1 MIISRRPAPLA
12 LLLIGLAVIAAA
24 LLLIPWVIQAQS
36 QEVTPTADAT
46 GENPPAKPTNL
57 QASAEHDAVILT
69 WTAST
74 DQTVTHYAV
83 LRRNPDVD
91 ASQVFHVIEDNAGP
105 GTGYTDGTVSASTT
119 YIYRAKAVS
128 PTGVSQWSGYVRAE
142 TPAAPDPTPAPTP
155 TLTPTPEPESTPVD
169 LAPSNLTVALVEGG
183 GVNLS
188 WSAPAED
195 GDSVTGYEILRAVGG
210 GDIATLVAD
219 TGSTTTSYTDA
230 TATEAGETYAYQVKA
245 IRGEDR
251 SEASGQAQVQVP
263 HNPVDLAPTGLT
275 AQVLTVSLVGQ
286 DDPAPLVHLS
296 WTAPAE
302 DADSVTG
309 YEVLRAVGQ
318 GELATLVDDTGST
331 ATSYNDATATQ
342 PGTSYAYRVKAI
354 RGEDRSQASGQARV
368 QLPHDVVDLA
378 PSDLTAEAV
387 DGGGVDLSWSAPAED
402 AGSVTGYEVLRAV
415 GDGEMATLVA
425 DTASTDTTYTDATAT
440 GEGETYAYR
449 VKAIRGQ
456 TRSHGSNRVAL
467 IPVEPP
473 ATPENL
479 APSNLTFEIRMDMVV
494 LTWDAPA
501 TDADSVTGYK
511 VLRRRPNQGENKL
524 LFLKW
529 DTGTTETTYKD
540 GHARTHGEYYVYRVR
555 ALRGTEQSKM
565 SNWVDVRRPQA
576 TPQTAEW
583 APSNLQAQ
591 MYFEVVLGEEGVTT
605 QVKLTWDAPAEGTE
619 WVRGYEV
626 QRAACDG
633 DFTTLVADT
642 GSTDTAYADTTAEA
656 GESYTYRVRAWR
668 PQGLSLT
675 SNTWTILLPGGNGE
689 SDCAVPFTALP
700 SQVQDPQTGL
710 TPATLL
716 STLLGYD
723 EAEGTG
729 TLAPNELIFG
739 EGATVRV
746 TSVTSWPGVSGLVLY
761 LTAGT
766 SVLDAAFADRDFV
779 LEASET
785 VLVVGETEFSFDDVV
800 LSHSDTTGDNAEYTG
815 VVIATWTE
823 GQAGLVA
830 GETVDFR
837 LLLRNR
843 PDEPQFTQHNTVL
856 VKNTGQAYVTG
867 VSGALSN
874 SIPKR
879 AQAFTTGPN
888 RTGYTLSSIGIE
900 FIDIDSTSTAGG
912 HLVAT
917 LNADNS
923 GNPGA
928 SLCTLVD
935 PSSFSSLGV
944 QTFGAPTGCPTL
956 AASTTYFVVIERV
969 IDTSDVLSVRQLDSD
984 NEDTGGAAGWLIA
997 NNRHLFASGSWIKAG
1012 RPYAIEVS
1020 GAALPNQQEF
1030 NTLGADGVTNPLGL
1044 WSDGTTMWVSHNPEQ
1059 HLGDTSSPKL
1069 FAYNMATK
1077 ARDSAKDFNTLDAA
1091 GNDSP
1096 RGIWSDGSTMWV
1108 VDVTDEKIYAYD
1120 MDTKARV
1127 SSKDFNNLYRI
1138 REDVDEEDAR
1148 PFGIWSDGEIMWVVD
1163 ANDFAIYAYDMDTK
1177 KRVPGEDF
1185 GGLEA
1190 ASNIQTSGLWA
1201 DGSTMFVANAFSP
1214 NRIYAY
1220 WRSNK
1225 APNPDRYIT
1234 LEAGNDRARG
1244 IWSDGTTMW
1253 VSDRADDKLYAYA
1266 LPDAGPPPDTLS
1278 VEHVTDTM
1286 ALVKV
1291 DIGELVRAY
1300 GSSEPAV
1307 SVSVL
1312 GTLSSATMY
1321 VHPEGDYARFLLLGL
1336 RPETQY
1342 TVIAS
1347 YGITTRYDLG
1357 DAGREV
1363 FRTDYARL
1371 AGIETAGLTHTEAMV
1386 TVSLNAAGLD
1396 RGCCFRFYPHS
1407 NKGESERDYT
1417 FYLRHKASDDTV
1429 WSGPV
1434 ELTFSDFT
1442 ADARL
1447 TALDPDT
1454 AYDVEV
1460 AETADFMPPQSS
1472 TSYQGTM
1479 TVATDQASGIGFDQL
1494 GYGGVI
1500 DPYGSLSPTTF
1511 KLGGVDHSIV
1521 ELRVA
1526 IPSFFFPSSEFGKL
1540 FLTFDKA
1547 LPDGIEFTLTVG
1559 TTEFNSSDANLYEQ
1573 TYDWAGGP
1581 SWAVSDS
1588 VTVELDFTGAVAFR
1602 PGTMLEGAF
1611 TTPPLPSTLA
1621 FEAEMTVGT
1630 DVNTAGYDSTQGTLS
1645 QSTFEVGG
1653 VEYTVNRVLYQSLGS
1668 LTGFQLEVQPAIP
1681 FDFDLALGGTQLKS
1695 GSATTPAVIGGG
1707 TLYRWAGTTDPNWA
1721 NGATVDVK
1729 LDIELINICDR
1740 SPAVAHA
1747 IREATPSF
1755 DFCHMTSVLDL
1766 DDLTELRI
1774 PNGRG
1779 AGLKAGDF
1787 EGLSGLTRLDLSHYI
1802 LSLQQ
1807 LPVGVFDG
1815 LDSLTHLDLSHTD
1828 LLKLDLGVFD
1838 GLGDLV
1844 ELDLSDT
1851 SLQRGTVPV
1860 GVFDDVPNLE
1870 VLRIT
1875 NLGEYYENTFS
1886 NLDDDLFYNQSFLRE
1901 LDVRPSNPLRD
1912 SPRSLLPLM
1921 VLEMYN
1927 GRSYTR
1933 PADEPAN
1940 FQYASGRIDHEL
1952 GYHRTCYTVT
1962 LKWEAP
1968 PGVSGITGYRIL
1980 RNLGAESLSRYA
1992 KQIATTGA
2000 SARTYVDGR
2009 DADVCFGGVGSGP
2022 NVSYFVSAIIG
2033 NKDSF
2038 PARVRVDQ
2046 TRAFPTTQVP
2056 STPTL
2061 RGSLYDFSVAKS
2073 PNGYKVRLQWND
2085 LHHNITGYE
2094 ISFRGSSTAAW
2105 QTIVVNAGNVLEYDL
2120 ESVPVPP
2127 SSVPRT
2133 AENMYL
2139 YNAFRDQGDS
2149 IGFTDGREFRIRAL
2163 NAAGAGQWSNVVRP
2177 FR

>member
-1 MIISRRPAPLA
+1 MIASRRLAPLP
-12 LLLIGLAVIAAA
+12 LLLAGLAVLTLVIA
-24 LLLIPWVIQAQS
+24 LTVHAQS
-36 QEVTPTADAT
+36 QEVTPTGGAT
-46 GENPPAKPTNL
+46 GTNPPAQPTNL
-57 QASAEHDAVILT
+57 QASAEHDSVTLT

-83 LRRNPDVD
+83 LRRDRDTD
-91 ASQVFHVIEDNAGP
+91 APGVFHVIDSNAGA
-105 GTGYTDGTVSASTT
+105 GTSYTDGSVAASTR
-119 YIYRAKAVS
+119 YNYRVKAVS
-128 PTGVSQWSGYVRAE
+128 PTGVSQWSGYVKAD
-142 TPAAPDPTPAPTP
+142 TPAAPDPTPTP
-155 TLTPTPEPESTPVD
+155 ASTATPEPEPEAETDPVD
-169 LAPSNLTVALVEGG
+169 LAPSGLSAALAEGSGVA
-183 GVNLS
+183 LS

-195 GDSVTGYEILRAVGG
+195 ADSVTGYEILRAVG
-210 GDIATLVAD
+210 
-219 TGSTTTSYTDA
+219 
-230 TATEAGETYAYQVKA
+230 E
-245 IRGEDR
+245 
-251 SEASGQAQVQVP
+251 
-263 HNPVDLAPTGLT
+263 
-275 AQVLTVSLVGQ
+275 
-286 DDPAPLVHLS
+286 
-296 WTAPAE
+296 
-302 DADSVTG
+302 
-309 YEVLRAVGQ
+309 
-318 GELATLVDDTGST
+318 GELAALAADTGST
-331 ATSYNDATATQ
+331 ATAYSDATATQ
-342 PGTSYAYRVKAI
+342 SGTSYAYKIKAI
-354 RGEDRSQASGQARV
+354 RGEDRSQASGQAQV
-368 QLPHDVVDLA
+368 QIPHDPEDLRPTGLTVSLVDNKVSLSWTAPAEDAESVDGYEILRRRPMEGESALA
-378 PSDLTAEAV
+378 TLVADTESTATTYTDATANEAGVRYVYRVKALRGDDVSLWSNYDRIDLPSDYVPDPTPTPEPESTSDDQAPTGLSAALAQ
-387 DGGGVDLSWSAPAED
+387 GGGVALTWTAPAED

-415 GDGEMATLVA
+415 GEGEMATLAA
-425 DTASTDTTYTDATAT
+425 DTASTATTYTDATAT

-456 TRSHGSNRVAL
+456 ARSQASNRAAL
-467 IPVEPP
+467 VPVEPP

-479 APSNLTFEIRMDMVV
+479 KPTNLTFEIREDGVT
-494 LTWDAPA
+494 LAWDAPA
-501 TDADSVTGYK
+501 ADADSVTGYR
-511 VLRRRPNQGENKL
+511 VVRRRPNQGENEWL
-524 LFLKW
+524 VWKW
-529 DTGTTETTYKD
+529 DTGSTETTYRD
-540 GHARTHGEYYVYRVR
+540 GYARTHGEYYVYRVR
-555 ALRGTEQSKM
+555 ALRGDDYSKM
-565 SNWVDVRRPQA
+565 SNRVDVRRPEA
-576 TPQTAEW
+576 TPQTTEW
-583 APSNLQAQ
+583 APSNLKAQ
-591 MYFEVVLGEEGVTT
+591 MYFEVALGEEGVTT
-605 QVKLTWDAPAEGTE
+605 QVKLTWDAPAEGVE

-626 QRAACDG
+626 QRATCDG
-633 DFTTLVADT
+633 DFTTLAADT
-642 GSTDTAYADTTAEA
+642 GSTETAYADSTAEA
-656 GESYTYRVRAWR
+656 GETYTYRVKARR
-668 PQGLSLT
+668 PQGKSLWSGT
-675 SNTWTILLPGGNGE
+675 GTILLPGGNGE
-689 SDCAVPFTALP
+689 SDCAVPVEALP

-716 STLLGYD
+716 NTLLGYD

-785 VLVVGETEFSFDDVV
+785 VLVVGTTEFSFDDVV

-815 VVIATWTE
+815 VVIVTWTE
-823 GQAGLVA
+823 GEPGLVA

-888 RTGYTLSSIGIE
+888 HTGYTLSSIGIE
-900 FIDIDSTSTAGG
+900 FIDIDNISTAGG

-935 PSSFSSLGV
+935 PSSFISSGV
-944 QTFGAPTGCPTL
+944 QTFDAPTGCPTL

-984 NEDTGGAAGWLIA
+984 NEDIGGAAGWLIA
-997 NNRHLFASGSWIKAG
+997 NSRHLFASGSWIKAG
-1012 RPYAIEVS
+1012 RPYAIEVR
-1020 GAALPNQQEF
+1020 GAALPTGEF
-1030 NTLGADGVTNPLGL
+1030 NTQSAAGNTNPRGIWSNGTTMWVVNDPDEFGDTNTKIYAYNLATKAREATNDFNTLMAAGNHNPRGL
-1044 WSDGTTMWVSHNPEQ
+1044 WSDGTTMWVADGGQN
-1059 HLGDTSSPKL
+1059 KI
-1069 FAYNMATK
+1069 FAYDMGTK
-1077 ARDSAKDFNTLDAA
+1077 ARVSGKDFNALYHENDDDSGPIGIWSDGDTMWVAHDGLEWRIHAYDLDDKSRLPNRSINLYNS
-1091 GNDSP
+1091 GNRHATDIWADDTTIFVGDRDDDSIYAYWISNTAP
-1096 RGIWSDGSTMWV
+1096 SPDRYISLSGGNGRSDGIWSDGSTMWV
-1108 VDVTDEKIYAYD
+1108 SDNDDGKI
-1120 MDTKARV
+1120 
-1127 SSKDFNNLYRI
+1127 
-1138 REDVDEEDAR
+1138 
-1148 PFGIWSDGEIMWVVD
+1148 
-1163 ANDFAIYAYDMDTK
+1163 
-1177 KRVPGEDF
+1177 
-1185 GGLEA
+1185 
-1190 ASNIQTSGLWA
+1190 
-1201 DGSTMFVANAFSP
+1201 
-1214 NRIYAY
+1214 
-1220 WRSNK
+1220 
-1225 APNPDRYIT
+1225 
-1234 LEAGNDRARG
+1234 
-1244 IWSDGTTMW
+1244 
-1253 VSDRADDKLYAYA
+1253 YAYA
-1266 LPDAGPPPDTLS
+1266 LPAFVPPPDTLS

-1300 GSSEPAV
+1300 GSAEPAV

-1321 VHPEGDYARFLLLGL
+1321 VHPDGGYARFLLLGL

-1347 YGITTRYDLG
+1347 YGVTTKYNLG

-1363 FRTDYARL
+1363 FRTDYVRL
-1371 AGIETAGLTHTEAMV
+1371 AGIEASGLTHTEATV

-1396 RGCCFRFYPHS
+1396 RGCCFKFYPHS
-1407 NKGESERDYT
+1407 NKDEAETDYT
-1417 FYLRHKASDDTV
+1417 FYLRHKASDDTD
-1429 WSGPV
+1429 WSNPV
-1434 ELTFSDFT
+1434 QLTFSDFT

-1447 TALDPDT
+1447 TGLEPGT

-1460 AETADFMPPQSS
+1460 AETADFMPPQGSAG
-1472 TSYQGTM
+1472 SYQGTL
-1479 TVATDQASGIGFDQL
+1479 TVGVNFAGF
-1494 GYGGVI
+1494 GYDSDGFGPFP
-1500 DPYGSLSPTTF
+1500 PYGSLSPTTF
-1511 KLGGVDHSIV
+1511 KLGGVDHSIA
-1521 ELRVA
+1521 ELNVGGAVDPTRT
-1526 IPSFFFPSSEFGKL
+1526 GNL
-1540 FLTFDKA
+1540 FLTFDRA
-1547 LPDGIEFTLTVG
+1547 LPNDAAFTLTVG
-1559 TTEFNSSDANLYEQ
+1559 TTEFESSAATVSGQ
-1573 TYDWAGGP
+1573 TYRWANGP
-1581 SWAVSDS
+1581 SLTPSDS
-1588 VTVELDFTGAVAFR
+1588 VDVELDFTGTVPFR
-1602 PGTMLEGAF
+1602 EGTTLEGAF
-1611 TTPPLPSTLA
+1611 TTPPLPETLA

-1645 QSTFEVGG
+1645 RNTFEVGG

-1695 GSATTPAVIGGG
+1695 GSATTPSVIGGG
-1707 TLYRWAGTTDPNWA
+1707 TLYRWAGTTDPSWA
-1721 NGATVDVK
+1721 NNDKVAVK
-1729 LDIELINICDR
+1729 LDIGLIDICGR
-1740 SPAVAHA
+1740 SPAVAHV

-1779 AGLKAGDF
+1779 TGLKAGDF

-1815 LDSLTHLDLSHTD
+1815 LDSLTHLDISHTD
-1828 LLKLDLGVFD
+1828 LLKLDLGVFE
-1838 GLGDLV
+1838 GLSNLEV
-1844 ELDLSDT
+1844 LDLSDT
-1851 SLQRGTVPV
+1851 SLQRRTVPV
-1860 GVFDDVPNLE
+1860 GVFDPLDNLE
-1870 VLRIT
+1870 VLRLT
-1875 NLGEYYENTFS
+1875 NLGEHSENTFS
-1886 NLDDDLFYNQSFLRE
+1886 NLDDYIFRDLGNLRE
-1901 LDVRPSNPLRD
+1901 LDVGDSTPHRD
-1912 SPRSLLPLM
+1912 SPRSLLPLTS
-1921 VLEMYN
+1921 LTTYN
-1927 GRSYTR
+1927 GQAYTR
-1933 PADEPAN
+1933 PADPPTLE
-1940 FQYASGRIDHEL
+1940 YASGRIDHER
-1952 GYHRTCYTVT
+1952 GYSKTCYTVT
-1962 LKWEAP
+1962 LSWAP
-1968 PGVSGITGYRIL
+1968 PTGVSGITGYRVL

-2000 SARTYVDGR
+2000 SARTFVDGR

-2022 NVSYFVSAIIG
+2022 NVSYFVSAITAG
-2033 NKDSF
+2033 GDSF

-2046 TRAFPTTQVP
+2046 TRSFPANQVP
-2056 STPTL
+2056 NTPTL
-2061 RGSLYDFSVAKS
+2061 RGSLYDLSVARS

-2105 QTIVVNAGNVLEYDL
+2105 RTIAANAGNVLEYDL

-2163 NAAGAGQWSNVVRP
+2163 NAAGNSGWSNVVRP